1 MAEDCVFCKIVRHEA
16 PASRVYEDKDSAAFL
31 SIRPINEGH
40 TLVVPKKHYE
50 NIYEVP
56 DEEVASLFQVVKK
69 VAIAVRN
76 AISAEGVRIVQNNGS
91 AAGQVVFHLHVH
103 IIPEYNEWTDER
115 TLKSP
120 DEPRVTADKIRTYL
134 HR

>member
-69 VAIAVRN
+69 VAVAVRN
-76 AISAEGVRIVQNNGS
+76 AMSAEGVRIIQNNGN

-103 IIPEYNEWTDER
+103 IIPEYNEWTAER

-120 DEPRVTADKIRTYL
+120 DQLRGTANKIREHL
-134 HR
+134 PP

>member
-1 MAEDCVFCKIVRHEA
+1 MEDCVFCKIVRGEA
-16 PASRVYEDKDSAAFL
+16 SASRVYEDKDSAAFL

-76 AISAEGVRIVQNNGS
+76 AMDAEGVRIVQNNGG

-103 IIPEYNEWTDER
+103 IIPEYEEWNAER
-115 TLKSP
+115 AFRSP
-120 DEPRVTADKIRTYL
+120 DELEGTAAKIRKHL
-134 HR
+134 P